1 MIPVILVIK
10 TLVGMKG
17 MVGSGGSKG
26 PRAKFSLISCSFW
39 DILIKSYPG
48 ATPEG
53 WRPLTKILDP
63 PLVGVGVGVI
73 GGSGVAGLW
82 GAVADLR
89 GRRGCTLPGRI
100 FFHYMQFR
108 TF

>member
-1 MIPVILVIK
+1 
-10 TLVGMKG
+10 MKG

-26 PRAKFSLISCSFW
+26 PRAKFFLISCSFW
-39 DILIKSYPG
+39 EFLINSYPG

-63 PLVGVGVGVI
+63 PLVGVGLGVL

-89 GRRGCTLPGRI
+89 GAQGNAPLRAEFSFITCNLGH
-100 FFHYMQFR
+100 FHKIVS
-108 TF
+108 